1 MLKTLLCKISSDSSN
16 DTKFIPY
23 GLKTITKKET
33 MREIVIQQNIFL
45 NESNIVPVF
54 GIMSPDK

>member
-45 NESNIVPVF
+45 NESNIVTMF